1 MNKIAAFLLHRPV
14 SAAIVLA
21 VLATVS
27 TLPQGIPGLHND
39 DLQIYFM
46 LLNGGEAGGAVGY
59 SLFTN
64 YALGWIIAQLSFI
77 FPSYNIYLIYL
88 FLLAFIACCCANYFV
103 LNQRNQERKLNGRYD
118 NIHLLL
124 SVLLL
129 LLVNRACLR
138 MLQYTHVAMWTSV
151 VSVIL
156 MSSIQQKGRF
166 LLKSIVV
173 MFLMLNAFALRESS
187 VAPALCIALCMCVSN
202 VKNLRMIA
210 LFASIILLLSCVHF
224 YNNAAYNAVPDW
236 CVAKRNMS
244 IRQKI
249 LDSPDNSGL
258 NKAQYMRDQGI
269 DPDVYESFKSFV
281 YCPSMQDEA
290 KLNQALNI
298 HRMERR
304 GFLGSQF
311 LADKGFLEIPR
322 HKRVGEHDTVFRAI
336 TPWIPLTCAIL
347 IWLPGA
353 QRRTMTSALG
363 VLGMLLCYLGGLLL
377 FQRMVG
383 RVVNPMLYGAAIW
396 MLALPLKKRWF
407 AEMRLTCV
415 ASICV
420 ALVSF
425 LFFDRHWPSFT
436 DYAAENRYCEAHS
449 DKLYLTTQ
457 VGKNLYPRGFTG
469 YSYRWISQSNIIP
482 IADGWCFYTPA
493 YEAALRK
500 RGFQSYEA
508 AFMHHNT
515 RIIIRRK
522 DESLMADLEKLAEV
536 EWGKKVELSVED
548 SFGELY
554 FVKVNQK

>member
-1 MNKIAAFLLHRPV
+1 MNKIADFLLHRPV
-14 SAAIVLA
+14 CAAIVLA
-21 VLATVS
+21 LLATVS

-39 DLQIYFM
+39 DLQIYFL
-46 LLNGGEAGGAVGY
+46 LLNGGADGGAVGY

-103 LNQRNQERKLNGRYD
+103 LKHRTQESNLNGRYD
-118 NIHLLL
+118 KIHLLL

-129 LLVNRACLR
+129 LLLNRACLR
-138 MLQYTHVAMWTSV
+138 VLQYTHVAMWVSV
-151 VSVIL
+151 VSVVL
-156 MSSIQQKGRF
+156 MSLIQQKGRF

-187 VAPALCIALCMCVSN
+187 VVPALCIAICMCVSN
-202 VKNLRMIA
+202 VKNVRMIA

-224 YNNAAYNAVPDW
+224 YNNAAYSAAPDW
-236 CVAKRNMS
+236 CVAKRHMS

-258 NKAQYMRDQGI
+258 NKAQYMRAQGI
-269 DPDVYESFKSFV
+269 APDVFESFKSFV

-290 KLNQALNI
+290 TLNKALNI

-311 LADKGFLEIPR
+311 FADKGLLEISR
-322 HKRVGEHDTVFRAI
+322 HKRVGEHDTIFRAI
-336 TPWIPLTCAIL
+336 TPWVPLTCAIL
-347 IWLPGA
+347 IWLPGV
-353 QRRTMTSALG
+353 QRRTMSSAVGMLG
-363 VLGMLLCYLGGLLL
+363 LLLCYLGGLLL
-377 FQRMVG
+377 FQRLVG
-383 RVVNPMLYGAAIW
+383 RVVDPMLYGAAIW
-396 MLALPLKKRWF
+396 MLGLPLKKRCY

-425 LFFDRHWPSFT
+425 LFFNRHWPSFT
-436 DYAAENRYCEAHS
+436 DHVAESSYCAAHP

-457 VGKNLYPRGFTG
+457 VGKDLYPRGFGG
-469 YSYRWISQSNIIP
+469 YSYQWMSQSNVIP

-508 AFMHHNT
+508 AFMHPNT
-515 RIIIRRK
+515 RIIFNK
-522 DESLMADLEKLAEV
+522 KNVSMLGNLEKLVES